1 MKCKYGFKLQWR
13 ITYFNFYCHW
23 MWFNFPTNGIP
34 IGIVNSLV
42 GLKIYAIPTEI
53 KRYNSII
60 KKKNKKKHNIVSKK
74 HRKKLN
80 IIEVLIYKV

>member
-1 MKCKYGFKLQWR
+1 
-13 ITYFNFYCHW
+13 

-60 KKKNKKKHNIVSKK
+60 KKKNSIVSKK

>member
-1 MKCKYGFKLQWR
+1 
-13 ITYFNFYCHW
+13 

-60 KKKNKKKHNIVSKK
+60 KKKKKEKK
-74 HRKKLN
+74 
-80 IIEVLIYKV
+80 

>member
-1 MKCKYGFKLQWR
+1 
-13 ITYFNFYCHW
+13 

-42 GLKIYAIPTEI
+42 GLRIYAIPTEI

-60 KKKNKKKHNIVSKK
+60 KEKKFKKIVLLAKNTEK
-74 HRKKLN
+74 N
-80 IIEVLIYKV
+80 